1 MTKSK
6 DHWFDVA
13 RFGMFIHWG
22 VYALPGRGEWV
33 KSNEKIQET
42 DYEKYVRYFNPDLF
56 DPKEWAS
63 LAKAAGMRYFVITA
77 KHHDGFCLWD
87 TKFTDYNAVKAPRCG
102 RDLLREIIDAFRAK
116 GLKVGIY
123 YSLPDWHHPNYVI
136 DARHPLRGDNEK
148 ALLKK
153 PLERSSKI
161 YTQFLHNQIDELLT
175 NYGKIDLLWF
185 DGAYPETEK
194 YWDSPKLVKIIKKL
208 QPNILINRLPGFS
221 DFESPEQNIPDK
233 AFCTEPSKVLSWE
246 GCQVFSAG
254 TWAFAHDQQV
264 QKSPQEVIEMLIK
277 HASRGGNMLLNVG
290 PTSRGC
296 LDNKTIKMLN
306 DIAEWMRCH
315 SRSIHNCTMAP
326 EDFPEPEGGR
336 YTWDPDSKSLYL
348 HFLNWPDRRIFLENL
363 GTKID
368 LAQLLC
374 DGTEIQLSEHNPSNI
389 NGAKIP
395 SGNCLL
401 KLPVARPDTLVPVIE
416 LHLKKE

>member
-6 DHWFDVA
+6 DHWFNVA

-33 KSNEKIQET
+33 KSSEKIQET

-185 DGAYPETEK
+185 DGAYPEIEK

-221 DFESPEQNIPDK
+221 DFESPEQSIPDK
-233 AFCTEPSKVLSWE
+233 AFCTESSKMLSWE

-296 LDNKTIKMLN
+296 LDNKTIKILN
-306 DIAEWMRCH
+306 DIAEWMRYQ

-348 HFLNWPDRRIFLENL
+348 HFFNWPDRRIFLENL